1 MEGGAENE
9 EHAARGTNDMRT
21 QYAMQIVVCLAA
33 GLVLAGCGNLAK
45 TTRPEGLV
53 AASQVDPNL
62 DLTITPPRA
71 SDLDNEQYDP
81 WESFNEKMFTFNYNV
96 DKYALKPVAR
106 GYRAVV
112 PEQVQIMLGNALN
125 NVTWVPRFMNSL
137 LQGKWEGALREVSR
151 FVLNSTLGIGGLFDP
166 GKVAELQPSSEDF
179 GQTLGLW
186 GVSSGPYLV
195 LPLLGPTT
203 VRDGIGKGVDSA
215 MNPLTYFV
223 PFVGQVGMKVGDT
236 VNDRALNYDLFAGVE
251 ATTIDLYSSVR
262 HFYLKRREHM
272 IEE

>member
-1 MEGGAENE
+1 MEGGAKNE

-53 AASQVDPNL
+53 AASQADPNL
-62 DLTITPPRA
+62 DLTITVPPRA

-96 DKYALKPVAR
+96 DKYALKPV
-106 GYRAVV
+106 
-112 PEQVQIMLGNALN
+112 
-125 NVTWVPRFMNSL
+125 
-137 LQGKWEGALREVSR
+137 
-151 FVLNSTLGIGGLFDP
+151 
-166 GKVAELQPSSEDF
+166 PS
-179 GQTLGLW
+179 
-186 GVSSGPYLV
+186 
-195 LPLLGPTT
+195 
-203 VRDGIGKGVDSA
+203 
-215 MNPLTYFV
+215 FV
-223 PFVGQVGMKVGDT
+223 PFVGQVGRKVGDT

-251 ATTIDLYSSVR
+251 ATTIALYSSVR
-262 HFYLKRREHM
+262 HFYLKRREQM

>member
-9 EHAARGTNDMRT
+9 EHAVRETNDMRT
-21 QYAMQIVVCLAA
+21 PYSMQIVVCLAA
-33 GLVLAGCGNLAK
+33 GLVLAGCVAK
-45 TTRPEGLV
+45 TARPEGLV
-53 AASQVDPNL
+53 TASQ
-62 DLTITPPRA
+62 
-71 SDLDNEQYDP
+71 
-81 WESFNEKMFTFNYNV
+81 
-96 DKYALKPVAR
+96 
-106 GYRAVV
+106 
-112 PEQVQIMLGNALN
+112 
-125 NVTWVPRFMNSL
+125 
-137 LQGKWEGALREVSR
+137 
-151 FVLNSTLGIGGLFDP
+151 
-166 GKVAELQPSSEDF
+166 EDF

-186 GVSSGPYLV
+186 GVSTGPYLV

>member
-9 EHAARGTNDMRT
+9 EHAVRETNDMRT
-21 QYAMQIVVCLAA
+21 PYAMQIVVCLAA
-33 GLVLAGCGNLAK
+33 GLVLAGCVAK
-45 TTRPEGLV
+45 TARPEGLV
-53 AASQVDPNL
+53 TASQAENPNL
-62 DLTITPPRA
+62 DLTITVPPRA

-112 PEQVQIMLGNALN
+112 PEQVQIMLGNAIN

-137 LQGKWEGALREVSR
+137 LQRKWEGALREVSR

-166 GKVAELQPSSEDF
+166 GKGAELQPSSEDF

-186 GVSSGPYLV
+186 RSEE
-195 LPLLGPTT
+195 
-203 VRDGIGKGVDSA
+203 RR
-215 MNPLTYFV
+215 
-223 PFVGQVGMKVGDT
+223 VG
-236 VNDRALNYDLFAGVE
+236 
-251 ATTIDLYSSVR
+251 
-262 HFYLKRREHM
+262 
-272 IEE
+272 EEGRSPRSPCH

>member
-1 MEGGAENE
+1 
-9 EHAARGTNDMRT
+9 MRT
-21 QYAMQIVVCLAA
+21 PYAMQIVVCLTA
-33 GLVLAGCGNLAK
+33 GLVLAGCGNVAK
-45 TTRPEGLV
+45 TARPEGLV
-53 AASQVDPNL
+53 AASQAENPNL
-62 DLTITPPRA
+62 DLTITVPPRA
-71 SDLDNEQYDP
+71 SDLDNDQ
-81 WESFNEKMFTFNYNV
+81 
-96 DKYALKPVAR
+96 YALKPVAR

-112 PEQVQIMLGNALN
+112 PEQVQIMLGNAIN
-125 NVTWVPRFMNSL
+125 NVTWVPRFINSL

-151 FVLNSTLGIGGLFDP
+151 FVLNSTLGVGGLFDP
-166 GKVAELQPSSEDF
+166 GKVAELQPSKEDF

-251 ATTIDLYSSVR
+251 ATTVDLYSSVR
-262 HFYLKRREHM
+262 HFYLKRREQM

>member
-1 MEGGAENE
+1 
-9 EHAARGTNDMRT
+9 MRT
-21 QYAMQIVVCLAA
+21 PHAMQIVACLAA
-33 GLVLAGCGNLAK
+33 GLVLAGCGNVAK
-45 TTRPEGLV
+45 TARPEGPV
-53 AASQVDPNL
+53 TASLAEPPAT
-62 DLTITPPRA
+62 DLTITVRPPA
-71 SDLDNEQYDP
+71 SGDLDTEQYDP

-112 PEQVQIMLGNALN
+112 PEQVQIMLGNAIN
-125 NVTWVPRFMNSL
+125 NVTWVPRFINSL

-166 GKVAELQPSSEDF
+166 GKVAELKPSQEDF

-186 GVSSGPYLV
+186 GVAAGPYLV

-215 MNPLTYFV
+215 MNPLTYVV

-251 ATTIDLYSSVR
+251 ETSIDLYSSVR
-262 HFYLKRREHM
+262 HFYLKRREKM
-272 IEE
+272 VEE

>member
-1 MEGGAENE
+1 
-9 EHAARGTNDMRT
+9 MRT
-21 QYAMQIVVCLAA
+21 PHAMEIVACLAA
-33 GLVLAGCGNLAK
+33 GLVLAGCGNVAK
-45 TTRPEGLV
+45 TARPEGLV
-53 AASQVDPNL
+53 AASQAENPNL
-62 DLTITPPRA
+62 DLTITVPPRA

-112 PEQVQIMLGNALN
+112 PEQVQIMLGNAVN

-166 GKVAELQPSSEDF
+166 GKVAELQPSPEDF

-262 HFYLKRREHM
+262 HFYLKRREQM

>member
-1 MEGGAENE
+1 
-9 EHAARGTNDMRT
+9 MRT
-21 QYAMQIVVCLAA
+21 LREMQVVAWVVV
-33 GLVLAGCGNLAK
+33 GLLLAGCGALAK
-45 TTRPEGLV
+45 TTRPNGPV
-53 AASQVDPNL
+53 AASPGETSPL
-62 DLTITPPRA
+62 DLTLTAPKPA
-71 SDLDNEQYDP
+71 SGDLDTEQYDP
-81 WESFNEKMFTFNYNV
+81 WESFNERMFAFNYNV

-106 GYRAVV
+106 GYRAVM
-112 PEQVQIMLGNALN
+112 PEQAQIMIGNVVN
-125 NVTWVPRFMNSL
+125 NVTWVPRFINSL

-166 GKVAELQPSSEDF
+166 GKVAELQPSPEDF

-262 HFYLKRREHM
+262 HFYLKRREQM